1 MTISNTLKSRL
12 SALTETLRPFAAYF
26 SSDTDAIPPTQG
38 DRMGS
43 SILIRSGE
51 LADWV
56 EKEKFV
62 NLKDMRVPAPA
73 GLKSNYATYVDE
85 LESVWAV
92 LSKIDTDLLTPLSR
106 TMATLANKPDN
117 LKMPTAFRPS
127 DVRST
132 LLNIDPEDYIA
143 KLARHFDGGKEQQ
156 AKFGKVYRGARDVD
170 DISTKVEALN
180 EQIDTVSRR
189 KVNRLI
195 ATITEASDEIAE
207 VEVAPV
213 VAEHLSNTLY
223 RAAKWVELFGVFM
236 LQAKALNECVVLTAE
251 KIDALSK
258 K

>member
-1 MTISNTLKSRL
+1 MTISNTLMSRL
-12 SALTETLRPFAAYF
+12 SALTENLRPFASYF
-26 SSDTDAIPPTQG
+26 SSDTDAVPPTQG

-62 NLKDMRVPAPA
+62 NFKDMLVPAPA
-73 GLKSNYATYVDE
+73 GLKSNYATYVAE

-92 LSKIDTDLLTPLSR
+92 LCKIDTDLLTPLSK
-106 TMATLANKPDN
+106 TLATLANKPDA

-132 LLNIDPEDYIA
+132 LMNIDPEDFIA
-143 KLARHFDGGKEQQ
+143 KLARHFDGSKDQMV
-156 AKFGKVYRGARDVD
+156 KFGKVYRGARDVD

-189 KVNRLI
+189 KVSRLI
-195 ATITEASDEIAE
+195 ATIKEASDELAE
-207 VEVAPV
+207 AEISPV
-213 VAEHLSNTLY
+213 VANHLSDTLY

-236 LQAKALNECVVLTAE
+236 LQAKSLNECVVLTAE